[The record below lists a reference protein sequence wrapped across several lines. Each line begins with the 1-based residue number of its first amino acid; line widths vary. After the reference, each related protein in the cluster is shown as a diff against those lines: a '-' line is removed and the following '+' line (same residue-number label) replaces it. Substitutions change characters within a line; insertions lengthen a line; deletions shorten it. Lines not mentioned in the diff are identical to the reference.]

1 MRFSVRSAS
10 RSLLVAAVAVAG
22 SVAISMSPSFAAAVG
37 LVVAATPLVV
47 PGTGT
52 PMPQDDVNYMP
63 NAVAYYIQPGGTCGT
78 DDCASPVAVPYIA
91 QFWPFPFAGWGGLEG
106 AKWNVSVQSGV
117 TRLTGELMGANN
129 PSADHPVIVFGY
141 SQGATVS
148 SIVKRNLADL
158 SDEQKQYLS
167 FVLIGNPN
175 RPNGGLFERLAIL
188 GTVPILDATF
198 GQPTPTDT
206 DIDTVDI
213 ALQYDGVSDA
223 PSWVLNP
230 LALANAVAG
239 FEYVHGT
246 YLAPDDGEPVTS
258 TPYGYTPD
266 QVKAAVE
273 QAKENCSAATHC
285 QVHGDTRYI
294 TLPAKYLPIM
304 QPLLDLGAA
313 TGTSALLIPVVD
325 LISPLAQ
332 TLIETGYDRSDYGTP
347 TPFRLIPR
355 INPVKLAVDL
365 INDIPE
371 GIKAAREPG
380 LAPLPGWTDPTQ
392 TADITADTTP
402 DITPDTTSLTA
413 ATKTAT
419 ADTETAPAKPV
430 RKSLIRLSPIATPGA
445 GLATPGDQAETPQR
459 PSLRKTLG
467 IKGHPVRDF
476 AESVGTAV
484 RKAFGQ
490 DDAKGTAKDPTKDAA
505 KNTAKDTAKGQDARS
520 AA

>member
-1 MRFSVRSAS
+1 MRFSPRSAA
-10 RSLLVAAVAVAG
+10 RSVLVAAVAVSG
-22 SVAISMSPSFAAAVG
+22 SIAISMSPTFTAAVG
-37 LVVAATPLVV
+37 LVVATTPLIV

-52 PMPQDDVNYMP
+52 PIPQDDENYME
-63 NAVAYYIQPGGTCGT
+63 NAVAYYVAPGGTCGT
-78 DDCASPVAVPYIA
+78 DGCTNPVAVPYIA
-91 QFWPFPFAGWGGLEG
+91 QFWPFPFPGWGGLDG

-117 TRLTGELMGANN
+117 TRLTGELVGTNN

-158 SDEQKQYLS
+158 PDEQKQYLS

-230 LALANAVAG
+230 LALANALAG

-258 TPYGYTPD
+258 TPYGYTPE

-273 QAKENCSAATHC
+273 QATESCTAATHC
-285 QVHGDTRYI
+285 QVHGDTTYV

-313 TGTSALLIPVVD
+313 TGTSALVIPVVD
-325 LISPLAQ
+325 LVSPLTQ
-332 TLIETGYDRSDYGTP
+332 TLIETGYDRADYGTP
-347 TPFRLIPR
+347 TPFRLIPK
-355 INPVKLAVDL
+355 INPVKLASDL

-380 LAPLPGWTDPTQ
+380 LAPLPGWTDPTES
-392 TADITADTTP
+392 ADTAPEP
-402 DITPDTTSLTA
+402 DVEDLT
-413 ATKTAT
+413 TKTLA
-419 ADTETAPAKPV
+419 APSNTKALAVKPD
-430 RKSLIRLSPIATPGA
+430 RKPLIRLSPIAKPKTGLTLPG
-445 GLATPGDQAETPQR
+445 GDDDTDAPQR
-459 PSLRKTLG
+459 PSLQKALG
-467 IKGHPVRDF
+467 IKNHPVRDF
-476 AESVGTAV
+476 AKSVGTSV
-484 RKAFGQ
+484 RKVLRQ
-490 DDAKGTAKDPTKDAA
+490 DRDDAKSKESAPAA
-505 KNTAKDTAKGQDARS
+505 
-520 AA
+520 

>member
-1 MRFSVRSAS
+1 MRFSPRSAA
-10 RSLLVAAVAVAG
+10 RSALVAAVAVSG
-22 SVAISMSPSFAAAVG
+22 SIAIGMSPTFTAALG
-37 LVVAATPLVV
+37 LVVATTPLVV

-52 PMPQDDVNYMP
+52 PIPQDDENYMA
-63 NAVAYYIQPGGTCGT
+63 NAVAYYVAPGGTCGT
-78 DDCASPVAVPYIA
+78 EGCTSPVAVPYIA
-91 QFWPFPFAGWGGLEG
+91 QFWPFPFPGWGGLEG

-117 TRLTGELMGANN
+117 TRLTGELVGANN

-158 SDEQKQYLS
+158 PAEQKQYLS

-213 ALQYDGVSDA
+213 ALQYDGVSDS

-230 LALANAVAG
+230 LALANAIAG

-258 TPYGYTPD
+258 TPYGYTPE

-273 QAKENCSAATHC
+273 QAKQNCTAATHC
-285 QVHGDTRYI
+285 QVHGDTQYV

-313 TGTSALLIPVVD
+313 TGTSALVIPVVD
-325 LISPLAQ
+325 LISPLTQ

-347 TPFRLIPR
+347 TPFRLIPK
-355 INPVKLAVDL
+355 INPVKLASDL

-371 GIKAAREPG
+371 GIKAASEPG
-380 LAPLPGWTDPTQ
+380 LAPLPGWTDPTES
-392 TADITADTTP
+392 ADTVPAP
-402 DITPDTTSLTA
+402 DVEDL
-413 ATKTAT
+413 ATKTVAAPT
-419 ADTETAPAKPV
+419 DTKTIAAKPD
-430 RKSLIRLSPIATPGA
+430 RKPLVRLSPIARPNV
-445 GLATPGDQAETPQR
+445 GLTVPDDDVDDDATGTPQR
-459 PSLRKTLG
+459 PSLRKALG

-476 AESVGTAV
+476 AESVGTSM
-484 RKAFGQ
+484 RKVLGHGH
-490 DDAKGTAKDPTKDAA
+490 DKDDDKDAKPAQHKESAPAA
-505 KNTAKDTAKGQDARS
+505 
-520 AA
+520 